1 MNSEVVEPEVL
12 RARDLVGLRADEIR
26 KLFEDWHEADIAD
39 AFSQLKND
47 EEKEEFLR
55 HVSSDHAIDL
65 TEHLYPRD
73 AELVLRQF
81 NAEGQRVI
89 LEEMEDDVRADL
101 LQELDEPHRQ
111 RLLALLSKA
120 DKERTE
126 DLLRYPENS
135 AGGRMTAAAWVKE
148 HLTAREALEALRRK
162 QEHFSFMSRIF
173 VVDDQR
179 RIVGR
184 VRLRDLVFADPENLV
199 RDVMED
205 EDISILAD
213 ADQEEAAQMI
223 MRYDLA
229 ALPVTDANGV
239 LLGVITHD
247 DAMEIVEEEVTE
259 DIEKSAAIRPAMTD
273 DLYLNIPVTHHW
285 LRRVPWVVGLAFVG
299 IISGNVIFRFEEVL
313 SQLFVLA
320 IYMPMVVAAG
330 GNTGG
335 QAATMVVR
343 AMSLGEIDPSAAL
356 RIAWKELRVG
366 LMIGLTLATAIGIQV
381 LFFLPGPDDLPAGI
395 TAWLVALTVATSLV
409 VQVTSST
416 LLGSML
422 PLGARAINM
431 DPAVVSAPG
440 ITSTVDISGM
450 LIYFF
455 TAKLML
461 GL

>member
-1 MNSEVVEPEVL
+1 MSAEAPDTEIL
-12 RARDLVGLRADEIR
+12 RARDLRGLRADQIDA
-26 KLFEDWHEADIAD
+26 LFDEWHAADIAD

-47 EEKEEFLR
+47 EEKEVFLR

-73 AELVLRQF
+73 TELVLRQF

-89 LEEMEDDVRADL
+89 LEEMEDDVRTDL
-101 LQELDEPHRQ
+101 LQELDSAHRE
-111 RLLALLSKA
+111 RLLALLSQA
-120 DKERTE
+120 EKERTR
-126 DLLRYPENS
+126 DLLQYPENS
-135 AGGRMTAAAWVKE
+135 AGGRMTAAAWIKE
-148 HLTAREALEALRRK
+148 HLTTREALDALRRK

-173 VVDDQR
+173 VVDDRR
-179 RIVGR
+179 RILGR
-184 VRLRDLVFADPENLV
+184 VRLRDLVFAPPDQRV
-199 RDVMED
+199 REVMEVD
-205 EDISILAD
+205 DISITAM

-229 ALPVTDANGV
+229 ALPVTDEQGV

-259 DIEKSAAIRPAMTD
+259 DIEKSAAIRPAVTD
-273 DLYLNIPVTHHW
+273 DLYINIPILHHW
-285 LRRVPWVVGLAFVG
+285 RRRVPWVVGLAFVG
-299 IISGNVIFRFEEVL
+299 ILSGNVIFQFEEVL
-313 SQLFVLA
+313 SQLFALA

-343 AMSLGEIDPSAAL
+343 AMSLGEIEPSQAL

-366 LMIGLTLATAIGIQV
+366 LLIGLTLATAIGIQV
-381 LFFLPGPDDLPAGI
+381 LLFLPGADELPAGL
-395 TAWLVALTVATSLV
+395 TTWHVALTVATSLV

-416 LLGSML
+416 LLGSLL
-422 PLGARAINM
+422 PLGARAIRM

-450 LIYFF
+450 IIYFV

>member
-1 MNSEVVEPEVL
+1 MSAETPDTDIL
-12 RARDLVGLRADEIR
+12 RARDLRGLRAGDTD
-26 KLFEDWHEADIAD
+26 KLFDQWHAADIAD

-47 EEKEEFLR
+47 EEKEAFLR

-73 AELVLRQF
+73 TELVLRQF

-89 LEEMEDDVRADL
+89 LEEMEDDVRTDF
-101 LQELDEPHRQ
+101 LQDLDEAHRE
-111 RLLALLSKA
+111 RLLALLSKTE
-120 DKERTE
+120 KQRTR
-126 DLLRYPENS
+126 DLLKYPESS
-135 AGGRMTAAAWVKE
+135 AGGRMTAAAWIKE
-148 HLTAREALEALRRK
+148 HLTTNEALDALRRK
-162 QEHFSFMSRIF
+162 QEHFSFLSRIF
-173 VVDDQR
+173 VVDDRR

-184 VRLRDLVFADPENLV
+184 VRLRDLVFALPDQRV

-205 EDISILAD
+205 DDISIEAM

-229 ALPVTDANGV
+229 ALPVTDGNGV

-259 DIEKSAAIRPAMTD
+259 DIEKSAAIRPAVTD
-273 DLYLNIPVTHHW
+273 DLYLNIPITHHW
-285 LRRVPWVVGLAFVG
+285 RRRVPWVVGLAFVG
-299 IISGNVIFRFEEVL
+299 IVSGNVLFQFEEVL
-313 SQLFVLA
+313 SQLFALA

-343 AMSLGEIDPSAAL
+343 AMSLGEIEPSAAL

-366 LMIGLTLATAIGIQV
+366 LLIGLTLATAIGIQV
-381 LFFLPGPDDLPAGI
+381 MLFLPGADNLPGDL
-395 TAWLVALTVATSLV
+395 TTWHVAFTVATSLV

-416 LLGSML
+416 LLGCLL
-422 PLGARAINM
+422 PLGARAIGV

-450 LIYFF
+450 IIYFA
-455 TAKLML
+455 TAKLLL